1 MKFTRLTLCFVA
13 FTVPIV
19 VMPVSAWAEP
29 TSELGKLSLED
40 LMQVEVTSVS
50 KKPQRLANVAAA
62 VHVISA
68 EDIHLSGANSLP
80 EVLRLSP
87 GIDATQFSGNRWAI
101 SARGF
106 AELFAEKL
114 LVLVDGRNAFNPI
127 FSGVTWQDFQ
137 FPLEDIERIEVI
149 RGPAAAIWG
158 SNGMNGVINIITKS
172 AASTQG
178 GQGVIGG
185 GTVEGSYGRVRWG
198 GQNADGDLFY
208 RLYGSAQHANE
219 KDAPASLG
227 GGSGHDANGHAA
239 AGFRIDGYLDGGV
252 HWDMS
257 ADFYRNRSDAM
268 AYMHRA
274 SGTTIDQQTE
284 RHRGTTLR
292 GRFEKGLTNGG
303 NLQFQAAY
311 AQSELSIPYAIT
323 DQRDTFDLD
332 MQHRFRLG
340 GRQEVVW
347 GANYRVSSDTITPG
361 LVMSMNTPSR
371 RMSYLG
377 LFAQDEITL
386 EERLRLTLGLRA
398 DHNQISGWDTQ
409 PTARL
414 SWNFQPTQ
422 TLWGGL
428 SRAAR
433 APSRGDSGF
442 NRNLAFIPGN
452 LGGFVPNTLV
462 VLRSND
468 AQESEKLKAAE
479 IGLRSQWAPTLS
491 TDLVAFTHR
500 YENMLRTNGSTTTVP
515 GFPLT
520 VVNVEIRNGGE
531 MTLNGIE
538 LTTDW
543 RFAPAWRAQLAQTWN
558 HVSEVSTVPT
568 VDASGTV
575 PNSITSLRL
584 SWTPRSNITVDAWL
598 RHTTARPAVPTHLQ
612 LERRSFS
619 GLDLRLAWRP
629 QKALELSLTGQNLNS
644 GACDALKGLNIVAS
658 NADVIP
664 TCQPRSL
671 AGQLRID
678 F

>member
-1 MKFTRLTLCFVA
+1 MKHDRTTLCLAAVA
-13 FTVPIV
+13 LALLP
-19 VMPVSAWAEP
+19 AP
-29 TSELGKLSLED
+29 TMAADAATELGALSLED

-50 KKPQRLANVAAA
+50 KKPQKLANVPAA
-62 VHVISA
+62 VFVISD
-68 EDIHLSGANSLP
+68 EDIRRSGANSLP
-80 EVLRLSP
+80 EVLRLAP
-87 GIDATQFSGNRWAI
+87 GMDATRFSGNRWAI

-106 AELFAEKL
+106 AEVFAEKL
-114 LVLVDGRNAFNPI
+114 LVLVDGRNSFNPI
-127 FSGVTWQDFQ
+127 FSGVSWQDFQ
-137 FPLEDIERIEVI
+137 FPLEDVERIEVI

-178 GQGVIGG
+178 GQAVIGG
-185 GTVEGSYGRVRWG
+185 GTVEGGFARVRWG
-198 GQNADGDLFY
+198 GQNTDGNLFY
-208 RLYGSAQHANE
+208 RAYGSTQHANE
-219 KDAPASLG
+219 QNAPATLG
-227 GGSGHDANGHAA
+227 GGSGHDAYGHAA
-239 AGFRIDGYLDGGV
+239 AGFRLDGYLSGGAR
-252 HWDMS
+252 WDMS
-257 ADFYRNRSDAM
+257 ADFYRNRSDDM
-268 AYMHRA
+268 AYMHQA
-274 SGTTIDQQTE
+274 SGTTIDRQTE

-292 GRFEKGLTNGG
+292 GRYEKALADGG

-311 AQSELSIPYAIT
+311 AHSELSIPYAIT
-323 DQRDTFDLD
+323 DRRDTFDLD

-340 GRQEVVW
+340 DRQELVW
-347 GANYRVSSDTITPG
+347 GANYRVSSDTIAPG

-377 LFAQDEITL
+377 LFAQDEISL
-386 EERLRLTLGLRA
+386 AERLRLTLGLRA
-398 DHNQISGWDTQ
+398 DHNQISGWDAQ
-409 PTARL
+409 PTSRL

-442 NRNLAFIPGN
+442 NRNLLYIPG
-452 LGGFVPNTLV
+452 VPNQLI

-468 AQESEKLKAAE
+468 EQESEKLKAAE

-491 TDLVAFTHR
+491 TDVVAFTHR
-500 YENMLRTNGSTTTVP
+500 YENMLRTNGSITTVP

-520 VVNVEIRNGGE
+520 VVNVEVKNGGA

-543 RFAPAWRAQLAQTWN
+543 RFAPTWRAQLAQTWN
-558 HVSEVSTVPT
+558 HVADVSTVT

-575 PNSITSLRL
+575 PDSITSLRL
-584 SWTPRSNITVDAWL
+584 SWTPTSSINIDAWL
-598 RHTTARPAVPTHLQ
+598 RHTAARPAVPTRLQ
-612 LERRSFS
+612 LQRQSFS
-619 GLDLRLAWRP
+619 GFDLRLAWRP
-629 QKALELSLTGQNLNS
+629 QKALELSLTGQNLNK
-644 GACDALKGLNIVAS
+644 GTCDAFAGLSIVAS

-671 AGQLRID
+671 VGQLRLD